1 MPTTSAPTPTQTAV
15 QITSSVTLE
24 GIVTVVFNADKDGMQ
39 AAFAQSIID
48 STGGLF
54 EEIIDIEAAEQR
66 RRLRTTY
73 SPTLA
78 PTLAPTRGMPTPGVD
93 SVDGV
98 EISYTGV
105 ARVDGTDGEA
115 ASAALLE
122 QSMDAMTL
130 AVYDGSFLVTLQAS
144 DPSFAAVTMDV
155 EATQRAIEAAS
166 YTFVVK
172 TPRPIAAPTARP
184 TPRPS
189 PDGAIKAGT
198 RSKWHGWR

>member
-48 STGGLF
+48 SVGGLF
-54 EEIIDIEAAEQR
+54 EEIIDIEATEQR
-66 RRLRTTY
+66 RRLQST
-73 SPTLA
+73 SPGA
-78 PTLAPTRGMPTPGVD
+78 D

-122 QSMDAMTL
+122 
-130 AVYDGSFLVTLQAS
+130 
-144 DPSFAAVTMDV
+144 
-155 EATQRAIEAAS
+155 
-166 YTFVVK
+166 
-172 TPRPIAAPTARP
+172 
-184 TPRPS
+184 
-189 PDGAIKAGT
+189 
-198 RSKWHGWR
+198 